1 MKKQGIKFLSDK
13 KLENYECDGQISIF
27 DYEKER
33 KLIPGDVIFYV
44 GNRIYL
50 DCSREKKIIKNF
62 GIHRLKIDKIEGNKI
77 MASSGS
83 HFIILVSWDEKK
95 YFFRTR
101 SEADQEYCRR
111 IGRKEP
117 EGSPILGTKEVFE
130 ALKNGEISI

>member
-1 MKKQGIKFLSDK
+1 MKKQGIKFLSEK
-13 KLENYECDGQISIF
+13 KLENYECDGQMSIF

-33 KLIPGDVIFYV
+33 KLVPGDTIFYV

-62 GIHRLKIDKIEGNKI
+62 GIHRLKIDKIEENKI

-83 HFIILVSWDEKK
+83 HFIILLSWDEKK

-101 SEADQEYCRR
+101 SEADQEYYRR

-117 EGSPILGTKEVFE
+117 EGSPILGTNEVFE

>member
-1 MKKQGIKFLSDK
+1 MKKQGMKFLNDG
-13 KLENYECDGQISIF
+13 KLENYECDGQMSIF

-33 KLIPGDVIFYV
+33 KLAPGDFIFYV

-50 DCSREKKIIKNF
+50 DPSREKKIIKNF

-83 HFIILVSWDEKK
+83 HFIHLFFFDEKK

-111 IGRKEP
+111 IGIKEP
-117 EGSPILGTKEVFE
+117 EGSPILGTNEVFK
-130 ALKNGEISI
+130 ALENGEISI

>member
-1 MKKQGIKFLSDK
+1 MKNIF
-13 KLENYECDGQISIF
+13 ENYECDGQMSIF

-50 DCSREKKIIKNF
+50 DLSREKKIIKNF
-62 GIHRLKIDKIEGNKI
+62 GVHKLKIDKIEGNQI

-83 HFIILVSWDEKK
+83 HFIILVSWDENK

-101 SEADQEYCRR
+101 SEADREYCRR

-117 EGSPILGTKEVFE
+117 EGSPILGTNEVFE